1 MIFNLKKR
9 NIDNLKQLF
18 KKFNLKKRNKDN
30 LNQLHYE
37 FLIKINKK
45 LNILIYFLFFAGKTS
60 NLCLWPYL

>member
-37 FLIKINKK
+37 FLIKINK
-45 LNILIYFLFFAGKTS
+45 
-60 NLCLWPYL
+60 

>member
-9 NIDNLKQLF
+9 NKDNLKQLF

-37 FLIKINKK
+37 INKK
-45 LNILIYFLFFAGKTS
+45 LIILY
-60 NLCLWPYL
+60 